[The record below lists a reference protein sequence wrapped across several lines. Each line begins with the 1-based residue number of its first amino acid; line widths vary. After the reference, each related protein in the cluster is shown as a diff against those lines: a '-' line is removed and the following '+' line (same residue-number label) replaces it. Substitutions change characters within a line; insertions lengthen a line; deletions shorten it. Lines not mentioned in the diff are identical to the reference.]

1 MGDGFTPPVL
11 FGEGSRQ
18 RKTRTVLQVLRAAIT
33 TFVSVVCAS
42 LAHSRTLVRAGGLSE
57 SFSSS
62 NTSIFGSHTSRII
75 SGGYK
80 CVLCFIDQSLSRTV
94 RVTTLSSYS
103 SIMRVIF
110 FPTQLFSSI
119 FSKLMSSVLLEHI
132 DSLLTSPSALR
143 NPFVC
148 VVM

>member
-11 FGEGSRQ
+11 LGEGSRQ
-18 RKTRTVLQVLRAAIT
+18 RKTRTILQVLRAAIT

-42 LAHSRTLVRAGGLSE
+42 LTHSRTLVRAGGLSE
-57 SFSSS
+57 SSSS
-62 NTSIFGSHTSRII
+62 NTSIFSSHTSRII

-94 RVTTLSSYS
+94 RVITLSHS

-110 FPTQLFSSI
+110 FPTQLFYSI
-119 FSKLMSSVLLEHI
+119 LLKLMSSVLLEHI
-132 DSLLTSPSALR
+132 DSLLTPPNALR

>member
-11 FGEGSRQ
+11 FGEGSRV

-42 LAHSRTLVRAGGLSE
+42 PAHSRTLVRAGGLSE

-62 NTSIFGSHTSRII
+62 NTSIFSSHTSRII

-80 CVLCFIDQSLSRTV
+80 CVLCFKDQSLSRTV
-94 RVTTLSSYS
+94 RVTTLSYS
-103 SIMRVIF
+103 SMMRVIF

-119 FSKLMSSVLLEHI
+119 FKKLMSSVLLEHI
-132 DSLLTSPSALR
+132 DSLLTPPNALR